1 MLKLSSSAMEKN
13 VSIQKLIESESLPV
27 DILSRDAAI
36 EMSFKP
42 RPSYYA
48 RCKELG
54 IPPPKVFY
62 DPKVRNLHPWLARRS
77 RSVAKALN
85 LAALLPSD
93 ASDKFLTLLGFKAE
107 KLKSLVE
114 RGYPPLISYASPETD
129 LLVANS
135 GNVVIMDPMAGG
147 GSIPLE
153 AAILGVRTVAC
164 EYNPVA
170 FLLLKATV
178 EFPAKYG
185 MKLYLRVRDEVEKLV
200 DYAVRK
206 LSLFYGKDVEGYII
220 LRQVA
225 LDNGVHPLAS
235 AIPLTPKSFVSI
247 EGGDVKIVEGRASL
261 ATNRRLLSVWM
272 QQHSDILEGKDGRLL
287 DIVHRCLIVQTK
299 KGFRLADESDQEL
312 LRRAFEE
319 YCKIKPILP
328 ECEIPSDNSVFEELL
343 PLKRYS
349 NLFSPRQALALGLL
363 IEYVRNRIAEL
374 IEKEGEFGAAV
385 GLYLALGIDRLA
397 DFNSVVTT
405 WNANQATIRDS
416 IGSYYKFRKFR
427 LEGIYAEAIV
437 PFRTLKW
444 IFESSSI
451 DRTAGGLCPILRELC
466 EKLEGKGEKVKV
478 CLCDVMELSKY
489 FQEKVSVI
497 NVDPPY
503 YDQHIYSEF
512 SEFFWPLL
520 KLTLNDALKILFKEN
535 YLSSWN
541 PLNWRVPKEDE
552 IVSRGSDK
560 KMFELKLKKALME
573 MRKILDENGLLV
585 LWFNHKRLEAWKAVI
600 KALREAEFRLT
611 NIIPLVS
618 EHPTRS
624 VTRSGNSGIS
634 HVLILVA
641 RKMSSPFHIDKEE
654 LKKRVIEQA
663 KRAKLYPNDK
673 LSSEELEV
681 IRSAVNL
688 AASLIE
694 EN

>member
-1 MLKLSSSAMEKN
+1 MEKN
-13 VSIQKLIESESLPV
+13 MSVQKLIESASFPV
-27 DILSRDAAI
+27 DILSRDVAI

-42 RPSYYA
+42 RPSYFT

-54 IPPPKVFY
+54 IPLPKVFY
-62 DPKVRNLHPWLARRS
+62 DPKVRNLHPWLARRA

-107 KLKSLVE
+107 RLKSLVE
-114 RGYPPLISYASPETD
+114 KGYPPLISYASPETE
-129 LLVANS
+129 LLEANF

-153 AAILGVRTVAC
+153 SAILGVRTIAC

-185 MKLYLRVRDEVEKLV
+185 MKLYLKVRDEAEKLV
-200 DYAVRK
+200 DYALKK
-206 LSLFYGKDVEGYII
+206 LSPFYGKDAEGYII

-225 LDNGVHPLAS
+225 LNGRVYPLAS
-235 AIPLTPKSFVSI
+235 AIPLTSKSFVLI
-247 EGGDVKIVEGRASL
+247 EEGDVKIVDGRASL
-261 ATNRRLLSVWM
+261 ATNRRLLSIWM
-272 QQHSDILEGKDGRLL
+272 RQHSDALEGRDERLL
-287 DIVHRCLIVQTK
+287 DIVHKCCLIVQTK
-299 KGFRLADESDQEL
+299 NGFRLANESDQEL
-312 LRRAFEE
+312 LRKAFEE
-319 YCKIKPILP
+319 YCKIKPTLP
-328 ECEIPSDNSVFEELL
+328 EFEIPSDNSVFEELL
-343 PLKRYS
+343 PLKRFS

-363 IEYVRNRIAEL
+363 IEYVRNRVAEL
-374 IEKEGEFGAAV
+374 IEEEGEFGAAV

-397 DFNSVVTT
+397 DFNSVITT

-437 PFRTLKW
+437 PFRTLQW
-444 IFESSSI
+444 IFEATTI
-451 DRTAGGLCPILRELC
+451 DRTAGGICPILRELC

-478 CLCDVMELSKY
+478 CLCNATELSKY

-535 YLSSWN
+535 YLSSWS

-552 IVSRGSDK
+552 IVSRGSNE
-560 KMFELKLKKALME
+560 KMFEIRLKKALME
-573 MRKILDENGLLV
+573 MGKILDDDGLLV
-585 LWFNHKRLEAWKAVI
+585 LWFSHKSLEAWKAVI
-600 KALREAEFRLT
+600 KALREAEFKLT

-624 VTRSGNSGIS
+624 VTRSGKSGFS

-641 RKMSSPFHIDKEE
+641 RKSGAPVHINKEE
-654 LKKRVIEQA
+654 LIKRVIEQA
-663 KRAKLYPNDK
+663 KKAKLYPNDK
-673 LSSEELEV
+673 LRSEELEV
-681 IRSAVNL
+681 IQSAVNL